1 MLELIDVKKVYT
13 TKAGDTV
20 ALKGVS
26 IKFADKGLVFI
37 SGKSGCGKT
46 TLLNTI
52 GGLDK
57 IDGGEI
63 IVDGKKF
70 SEFTPADYDS
80 YRNTMVGFVFQEY
93 NLLNEY
99 TIEKNINIADELQ
112 GRKTDVENLRELL
125 RKFEIDAYEKR
136 KPNQLSGGQKQR
148 VAIARALI
156 KNPKIILADE
166 PTGALDS
173 ATGIQVMDMLKEL
186 SKDKLVIVVSHENS
200 FAEKYADRIIRII
213 DGQVVEDVTLSD
225 VAVKENVYDGEEEII
240 VKSGAKLNEDET
252 KKLVKAVEEKKKIS
266 LTEKISVRQ
275 KKKTGEIKNKENQE
289 PAVFIKSRMKFK
301 SVAGL
306 GMKSLVVKP
315 FRLVITILLSVI
327 AFAVFGVFDSVAS
340 YNGERALSK
349 LLSGGEYKSVAVYN
363 NYSSEN
369 YSSANLK
376 MSQSYINSLNRE
388 TGYSFR
394 GVYEIVDVE
403 KIETRDNYSSE
414 RRGNFNSGYVP
425 KEITYNYAKA
435 VEYYDYQTNGI
446 VEFDWKDLAGDG
458 LRIKGYNYKIIPNNT
473 NSGFEPAYPVLAEE
487 GQIQSIGISKYYA
500 QNLIFWASQNNYK
513 FGNSQISNNVEDLY
527 GKTITINGTEYK
539 ISAIIDCGTIPE
551 KYEKLKDYKLNSKDL
566 PQALKQDFTTYLNSS
581 CNLCIF
587 APKGFVQQMRA
598 KNKRV
603 TNYVGNYNSLS
614 YSAKMGND
622 LQQAFRI
629 PVFYNVEEVSNNV
642 KAFTNLNTVYFEDD
656 SVNGI
661 TPTLESN
668 QALISFRNLQELLY
682 AKEIG
687 LGQADNV
694 AINTHIRAMEN
705 EMGKDLLE
713 GLPED
718 DLDTGDVNEREVA
731 LQNAMQERRNAIRD
745 SILGIVDQLK
755 THYQTFN
762 PVKTVTLCAKE
773 YGTNILEEP
782 LLKKDFEIV
791 GVYFDVNVDEGYV
804 NQLNQ
809 VEPLVLSTAGLQ
821 SIGIN
826 TNQGYYSRAISTINA
841 NTRSA
846 NRLSAL
852 MSKESGSKLVWF
864 ENGVLEVLEAYA
876 PEIGQF
882 VDLFLYIAIAMII
895 FSIFMLFNYIS
906 TSIVSKRQSIG
917 VLRALGTGGKS
928 IFLMFLLESLVISII
943 SGLLAS
949 LVSYVACLFVNSYI
963 LEVMSL
969 TIRFVLFGGRQ
980 IAIIVASSMVTGFL
994 ASLIP
999 IIRIVKEK
1007 PVALIRKD

>member
-1 MLELIDVKKVYT
+1 MLELIDVRKVYT

-99 TIEKNINIADELQ
+99 SIEKNINIADELQ
-112 GRKTDVENLRELL
+112 GRKTDIEELRGLL
-125 RKFEIDAYEKR
+125 KKFEIEEYEKR

-173 ATGIQVMDMLKEL
+173 ATGIQVMDLLKEL

-225 VAVKENVYDGEEEII
+225 VAVKENVYDGEAEIF
-240 VKSGAKLNEDET
+240 VKSGARLNDNET
-252 KKLVKAVEEKKKIS
+252 KALVDAVEQKKKIR
-266 LTEKISVRQ
+266 LTDKITIRQRKKTEKI
-275 KKKTGEIKNKENQE
+275 EANENQE
-289 PAVFIKSRMKFK
+289 PAKFIKSRMKFK
-301 SVAGL
+301 SVATL

-315 FRLVITILLSVI
+315 FRLIITILLSVI

-349 LLSGGEYKSVAVYN
+349 LLSGGEYNSVAVYSEYNSN
-363 NYSSEN
+363 NYKN
-369 YSSANLK
+369 AKFK
-376 MSQSYINSLNRE
+376 MSQSYLNSLNRQ

-394 GVYEIVDVE
+394 GVYEIDDEEGFRTSVSTE
-403 KIETRDNYSSE
+403 KRE
-414 RRGNFNSGYVP
+414 NFNTGHVP
-425 KEITYNYAKA
+425 KEVNFSYYNA
-435 VEYYDYQTNGI
+435 VEYYNHQINGI
-446 VEFDWKDLAGDG
+446 VEFGWGDIASDG
-458 LRIKGYNYKIIPNNT
+458 VTIKGYNYKIIPNT
-473 NSGFEPAYPVLAEE
+473 SGGVTPSYPELASS
-487 GQIQSIGISKYYA
+487 GQVQNIGISKYYA
-500 QNLIFWASQNNYK
+500 ENLRYWASKNNDKKYD
-513 FGNSQISNNVEDLY
+513 GTTITNVEDLY
-527 GKTITINGTEYK
+527 GKKITINNVEYV
-539 ISAIIDCGTIPE
+539 ISAIIDCGTVPE
-551 KYEKLKDYKLNSKDL
+551 KYEKLKTVTPKQSTSIS
-566 PQALKQDFTTYLNSS
+566 ALSQDFTTYLNSS

-587 APKGFVQQMRA
+587 APKGFVQNMRA
-598 KNKRV
+598 QNNRV
-603 TNYVGNYNSLS
+603 VSYVGNYNQS
-614 YSAKMGND
+614 YYRVAVDNEREYV
-622 LQQAFRI
+622 L
-629 PVFYNVEEVSNNV
+629 PVFYNDSE
-642 KAFTNLNTVYFEDD
+642 FTNLNTVLFDD
-656 SVNGI
+656 TSENGVN
-661 TPTLESN
+661 PDLQSN
-668 QALISFRNLQELLY
+668 QALISYKNLTQFLY
-682 AKEIG
+682 DVDI
-687 LGQADNV
+687 NV
-694 AINTHIRAMEN
+694 AEDVRKVNDYVLSIKNT
-705 EMGKDLLE
+705 LE
-713 GLPED
+713 AEIPQDNIE
-718 DLDTGDVNEREVA
+718 TIEVNEREVA
-731 LQNAMQERRNAIRD
+731 LLSRRNAVNTAVK
-745 SILGIVDQLK
+745 GIIQVLK
-755 THYQTFN
+755 ERN
-762 PVKTVTLCAKE
+762 PVINYTKEMTVNERLF
-773 YGTNILEEP
+773 GSNPMEEP
-782 LLKKDFEIV
+782 ALSKKFNVV
-791 GVYFDVNVDEGYV
+791 GIYFDVNEDGLYV
-804 NQLNQ
+804 QKGE
-809 VEPLVLSTAGLQ
+809 VEPIVLSSEGLQ
-821 SIGIN
+821 NLNVN
-826 TNQGYYSRAISTINA
+826 TNQGYYSRAISTA
-841 NTRSA
+841 NSSTSSA
-846 NRLSAL
+846 NRLSAM
-852 MSKESGSKLVWF
+852 MSKQSGYKLVWF
-864 ENGVLEVLEAYA
+864 ENGVLEVLDENA
-876 PEIGQF
+876 EFINQF
-882 VDLFLYIAIAMII
+882 LDLFLYIAMAMMI

-928 IFLMFLLESLVISII
+928 IFLMFLLESLVISLI

-949 LVSYVACLFVNSYI
+949 LVSYIACLFVNSYI
-963 LEVMSL
+963 LEVMNL
-969 TIRFVLFGGRQ
+969 TIKFVLFGGRQ
-980 IAIIVASSMVTGFL
+980 IAIILSSSLVTGFL

>member
-1 MLELIDVKKVYT
+1 MLELIDVRKVYT

-112 GRKTDVENLRELL
+112 GRKTDTDKLKGLL
-125 RKFEIDAYEKR
+125 RKFEIETYEKR

-148 VAIARALI
+148 VAITRALI

-173 ATGIQVMDMLKEL
+173 VTGIQVMDMLKEL

-213 DGQVVEDVTLSD
+213 DGEVVEDVTLND
-225 VAVKENVYDGEEEII
+225 IDIKENVYDGEEEII
-240 VKSGAKLNEDET
+240 VKSGTRLNESET
-252 KKLVKAVEEKKKIS
+252 EKLVDAVESKKKIR
-266 LTEKISVRQ
+266 LTEKITIRQ
-275 KKKTGEIKNKENQE
+275 KKKTGEIEDKGNQE
-289 PAVFIKSRMKFK
+289 PVTFIKSRMKFK

-315 FRLVITILLSVI
+315 FRLIITILLSVI

-363 NYSSEN
+363 NYSSDN

-376 MSQSYINSLNRE
+376 MSQSYINKLNKE

-394 GVYEIVDVE
+394 GVYEIDDSENSFKDNV
-403 KIETRDNYSSE
+403 NYSGD
-414 RRGNFNSGYVP
+414 RRENFNVGVNP
-425 KEITYNYAKA
+425 KEVSVTYSNKAK
-435 VEYYDYQTNGI
+435 EYYSYNHKLNGI
-446 VEFDWKDLAGDG
+446 VEFGWSDLSSNGMK
-458 LRIKGYNYKIIPNNT
+458 IKGYNYKIIPNTT
-473 NSGFEPAYPVLAEE
+473 NSGFVPVYPVLAEE
-487 GQIQSIGISKYYA
+487 GKEQSIGISKYYA
-500 QNLIFWASQNNYK
+500 EYLRFWASQNAEKGYDGTTIK
-513 FGNSQISNNVEDLY
+513 DIEDLY
-527 GKTITINGTEYK
+527 GKKLTLNGVEYK
-539 ISAIIDCGTIPE
+539 ISAIIDCGTVPE
-551 KYEKLKDYKLNSKDL
+551 KYQDLKKYHPTDKSL
-566 PQALKQDFTTYLNSS
+566 PHALAQDFTTYLNAS
-581 CNLCIF
+581 CNLCLF
-587 APKGFVQQMRA
+587 APKGYVNQMRA
-598 KNKRV
+598 TNKRV
-603 TNYVGNYNSLS
+603 TSYVGNYNTVYYKAEVDASKQEYRL
-614 YSAKMGND
+614 
-622 LQQAFRI
+622 
-629 PVFYNVEEVSNNV
+629 PVFYNVKE
-642 KAFTNLNTVYFEDD
+642 FTNLNTIFFNDTSENGTDD
-656 SVNGI
+656 IVLARN
-661 TPTLESN
+661 E
-668 QALISFRNLQELLY
+668 ALISYRNLTRFLYDQDIQDSSMVSTYVTALNYSMQEDVY
-682 AKEIG
+682 
-687 LGQADNV
+687 QN
-694 AINTHIRAMEN
+694 
-705 EMGKDLLE
+705 
-713 GLPED
+713 LPD
-718 DLDTGDVNEREVA
+718 DDTDTPDVNEREVA
-731 LQNAMQERRNAIRD
+731 LNQAIQTRYNNIKD
-745 SILGIVDQLK
+745 AVQGIVQVLK
-755 THYQTFN
+755 TNYQTFN
-762 PVKTVTLCAKE
+762 HIKTLRLTAHRYGDNLLAEPVLS
-773 YGTNILEEP
+773 
-782 LLKKDFEIV
+782 KDFNVV
-791 GVYFDVNVDEGYV
+791 GVYFDVNVDEEKF
-804 NQLNQ
+804 NQMNI
-809 VEPLVLSTAGLQ
+809 VEPLVLSESGLQ
-821 SIGIN
+821 SIKIN
-826 TNQGYYSRAISTINA
+826 TNQGYYSRAISTV
-841 NTRSA
+841 NTKVRSA
-846 NRLSAL
+846 NKLSAM
-852 MSKESGSKLVWF
+852 MSKETGNKLVWF
-864 ENGVLEVLEAYA
+864 ENGVLQILEEY
-876 PEIGQF
+876 ETDIVKV
-882 VDLFLYIAIAMII
+882 VDLFLYIAIVMMT

-928 IFLMFLLESLVISII
+928 VFLMFLLESLVISII

-949 LVSYVACLFVNSYI
+949 LVSYIACLFINSYI
-963 LEVMSL
+963 LEVMNL
-969 TIRFVLFGGRQ
+969 TIKFVLFGGRQ
-980 IAIIVASSMVTGFL
+980 IALIVASSVATGCL